1 MNKDKMGVF
10 IFLVGDQFIFDL
22 IFFLIF
28 ILYWSRVDLQSCV
41 NFCCT
46 AKGFSYTYTYILFR
60 ILFHDGLSQDI
71 E

>member
-28 ILYWSRVDLQSCV
+28 ILYWSRVD
-41 NFCCT
+41 
-46 AKGFSYTYTYILFR
+46 
-60 ILFHDGLSQDI
+60 
-71 E
+71 